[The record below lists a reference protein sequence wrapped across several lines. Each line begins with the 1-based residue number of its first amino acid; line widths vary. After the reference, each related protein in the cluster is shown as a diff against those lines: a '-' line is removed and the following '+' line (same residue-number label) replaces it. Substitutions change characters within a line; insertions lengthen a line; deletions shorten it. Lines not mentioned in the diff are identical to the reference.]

1 MLIVIECETSE
12 DTHPVII
19 KMALTRRDYNYKQ
32 KA

>member
-12 DTHPVII
+12 DTHPVI